1 MEAVIYSL
9 DATLAEYAASAV
21 AIFFMVMLALSVSD
35 TIRGFFDIFDASVF
49 RRLIHSVFGPC
60 RFSLKFVLI
69 LGGVLPPLLALMV
82 KIFWSTNTEA
92 VETLSSFA
100 LFVGVVGPLTYLCV
114 QDSFGPGP
122 REQWR
127 KHLGD

>member
-35 TIRGFFDIFDASVF
+35 TIRGF
-49 RRLIHSVFGPC
+49 FGPC